1 MADVELQPRP
11 PARPGVGWFNTKAG
25 LPTDPEVLFLAAMV
39 ATNGSTAKEQDK
51 WSSQIWR
58 AHKDYQTRGAA
69 ALGLPANW
77 SSTNKLGEA
86 FEPLRLGYTEVQWGS
101 DRLGRISAAMQ
112 LWEGKEQQDGM
123 DAGRL
128 KSHKQNSNAKKRWR
142 SIDVLF
148 GVAKLLM
155 QQGGR
160 LRVLCKVDESVD
172 ELPSAWEQL
181 VDARQVR
188 V

>member
-1 MADVELQPRP
+1 MVLADLASAQ
-11 PARPGVGWFNTKAG
+11 G
-25 LPTDPEVLFLAAMV
+25 LPDPGSRRARAA
-39 ATNGSTAKEQDK
+39 GELELDD
-51 WSSQIWR
+51 SS
-58 AHKDYQTRGAA
+58 
-69 ALGLPANW
+69 
-77 SSTNKLGEA
+77 NKLGEV
-86 FEPLRLGYTEVQWGS
+86 FEPLRLGYTEVQWSS

-128 KSHKQNSNAKKRWR
+128 KSHKQSSNAKKRWR